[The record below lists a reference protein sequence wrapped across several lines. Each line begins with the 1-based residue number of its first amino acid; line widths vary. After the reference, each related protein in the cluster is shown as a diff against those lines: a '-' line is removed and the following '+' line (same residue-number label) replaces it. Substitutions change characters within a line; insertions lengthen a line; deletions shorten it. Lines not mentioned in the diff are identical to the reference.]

1 MKKKLVIVGT
11 GLFGEVVWTYFRHA
25 GEYETV
31 AFAAEREYASQTAEF
46 CSLPVLAFEDLE
58 KHYPPDACHVFVAV
72 GFRQLN
78 QIRARLF
85 ASAKARGYTCA
96 SYVHSSVVR
105 WPETTF
111 GENVFVFE
119 DNTIQPFV
127 KIGDD
132 TVLWSGNHIGHHSI
146 IGAHCFIT
154 SHVVI
159 SGNCT
164 VGDYS
169 FVGVN
174 ATVRDS
180 MHIGA
185 RNIIGP
191 GSLILKDTKE
201 GDVFLPKGTEPRGIS
216 SDRVKL

>member
-1 MKKKLVIVGT
+1 MKKLVIVGT
-11 GLFGEVVWTYFRHA
+11 GTFAEVVWTYFKHA

-31 AFAAEREYASQTAEF
+31 AFAAEREYAQRQREF
-46 CSLPVLAFEDLE
+46 FGLPVVEFEEIE
-58 KHYPPDACHVFVAV
+58 KRFAPGSCDVFVAV

-85 ASAKARGYTCA
+85 AATKAKGYTCA
-96 SYVHSSVVR
+96 SYIHSSVVR

-127 KIGDD
+127 KVGDD
-132 TVLWSGNHIGHHSI
+132 SIFWSGNHIGHHST

-159 SGNCT
+159 SGHCS
-164 VGDYS
+164 VGDHS

-174 ATVRDS
+174 ATVRDGIK
-180 MHIGA
+180 IGE

-191 GSLILKDTKE
+191 GSIILKNTQDAA
-201 GDVFLPKGTEPRGIS
+201 VYLPKGTEPRDLT
-216 SDRVKL
+216 SDKVRL

>member
-1 MKKKLVIVGT
+1 MKKLVIVGT
-11 GLFGEVVWTYFRHA
+11 GYFAEVVWTYIKHA

-31 AFAAEREYASQTAEF
+31 AFSAEREYASQQPEF
-46 CSLPVLAFEDLE
+46 CGLPVVEFEELD
-58 KHYPPDACHVFVAV
+58 KHYSPESCHLFVAV

-85 ASAKARGYTCA
+85 AAAKAKGYTCA
-96 SYVHSSVVR
+96 SYIHSSVVR
-105 WPETTF
+105 WPETSF

-127 KIGDD
+127 KVGDD
-132 TVLWSGNHIGHHSI
+132 TIFWSGNHIGHHST
-146 IGAHCFIT
+146 IGSHCFIT

-159 SGNCT
+159 SGHCS

-180 MHIGA
+180 IKIGA
-185 RNIIGP
+185 RSIIGP
-191 GSLILKDTKE
+191 GSLILKNTK
-201 GDVFLPKGTEPRGIS
+201 DAAVFLPKGTEPRDLT
-216 SDRVKL
+216 SDQVKL

>member
-1 MKKKLVIVGT
+1 MKKLVIVGT
-11 GLFGEVVWTYFRHA
+11 GVFAEVVYTYFRHA
-25 GEYETV
+25 GEYEVV
-31 AFAAEREYASQTAEF
+31 AFSADRSFVEKTPTLLN
-46 CSLPVLAFEDLE
+46 LPVVDFAELE
-58 KHYPPDACHVFVAV
+58 KRCPPDAHDAFVAI
-72 GFRQLN
+72 GFRDLN
-78 QIRARLF
+78 RIRERFFLAARQ
-85 ASAKARGYTCA
+85 KGYRLA

-127 KIGDD
+127 RVGDD
-132 TVLWSGNHIGHHSI
+132 TIFWSGNHIGHHSI
-146 IGAHCFIT
+146 VGSHCFIT

-159 SGNCT
+159 SGSCS

-174 ATVRDS
+174 ATVRDGVK
-180 MHIGA
+180 IGA

-191 GSLILKDTKE
+191 GSLILKNTADSQ
-201 GDVFLPKGTEPRGIS
+201 VFLPEGTEARKIPS
-216 SDRVKL
+216 ERVKL

>member
-1 MKKKLVIVGT
+1 MKKLVIVGT
-11 GLFGEVVWTYFRHA
+11 GYFAEVVWTYFRQA

-31 AFAAEREYASQTAEF
+31 AFSAERGYAQKQPQF
-46 CSLPVLAFEDLE
+46 CGLPVVEFEELE
-58 KHYPPDACHVFVAV
+58 KRFPPESCHVFVAV

-85 ASAKARGYTCA
+85 AAAKDKGYACA
-96 SYVHSSVVR
+96 TFVHSSVVR

-127 KIGDD
+127 KVGDD
-132 TVLWSGNHIGHHSI
+132 TIFWSGNHIGHHST
-146 IGAHCFIT
+146 IGSHCFIT

-159 SGNCT
+159 SGHCS

-169 FVGVN
+169 FIGVN

-180 MHIGA
+180 IKIGA

-191 GSLILKDTKE
+191 GSLILKSTQDAQ
-201 GDVFLPKGTEPRGIS
+201 VFLPKGTEARDLT
-216 SDRVKL
+216 SDKVKL

>member
-1 MKKKLVIVGT
+1 MRQLVVVGT
-11 GLFGEVVWTYFRHA
+11 GLFAQVAWTYFRHSH
-25 GEYETV
+25 EYEVV
-31 AFAAEREYASQTAEF
+31 AFAAEREYARQTPQY
-46 CSLPVLAFEDLE
+46 CGLQVLDYEDLE
-58 KHYPPDACHVFVAV
+58 RRFAPADGHLFVAV

-85 ASAKARGYTCA
+85 TSAKARGYTCA
-96 SYVHSSVVR
+96 TYVHPSVVR

-127 KIGDD
+127 QVADD
-132 TVLWSGNHIGHHSI
+132 TIFWSGNHIGHHSV
-146 IGAHCFIT
+146 IGKHCFIT

-159 SGNCT
+159 SGNCG
-164 VGDYS
+164 VGDFS

-174 ATVRDS
+174 ATVRDNVK
-180 MHIGA
+180 IGA
-185 RNIIGP
+185 RNIVGP
-191 GSLILKDTKE
+191 GSLILKDTQD
-201 GDVFLPKGTEPRGIS
+201 GQVYLPKGTEPRNLP